1 MRAAVLK
8 IVEALI
14 ARTSSGATL
23 TIDDVG
29 NAIGTRAVTPPE
41 IDEMIALL
49 EKSGRH
55 VQAPEGQHGESHLK
69 KVIAAAR
76 ALRAEGVTARAEDI
90 AARTGLTRAE
100 VEHALALVRVMQR

>member
-1 MRAAVLK
+1 MRAPLLK

-14 ARTSSGATL
+14 ARTPVGATL

-29 NAIGTRAVTPPE
+29 DAIGTRAVTPPE
-41 IDEMIALL
+41 IDAMIELL
-49 EKSGRH
+49 EKSGRR

-76 ALRAEGVTARAEDI
+76 ELRAEGVTARPEDI
-90 AARTGLTRAE
+90 AARTGLTANE